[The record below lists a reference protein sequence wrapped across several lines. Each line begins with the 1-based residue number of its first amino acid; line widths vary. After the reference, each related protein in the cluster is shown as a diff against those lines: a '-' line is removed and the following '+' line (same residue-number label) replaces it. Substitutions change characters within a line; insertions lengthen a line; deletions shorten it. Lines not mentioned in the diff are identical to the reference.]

1 MSKWGLT
8 KVVAKALGDE
18 GYYSNLLGLT
28 DEVICSFSEL
38 KKGEMAALH
47 TAVVQLQA
55 DRGGR
60 LLAPK
65 TATPAPSQHPSALLC
80 DLLKTNAD
88 DVDIGARAT
97 SKVDLKPQAC
107 LLAHPQS
114 DHHQQQATAKQEQ
127 NQRQSADQVGHSP
140 SIQLNSSSEP
150 QNPFTREFLGN
161 Y

>member
-47 TAVVQLQA
+47 SAVGQLQA
-55 DRGGR
+55 EGGGGP
-60 LLAPK
+60 LAPK
-65 TATPAPSQHPSALLC
+65 TATPVPSQRLSVLLH

-88 DVDIGARAT
+88 EVGTGARAT
-97 SKVDLKPQAC
+97 ARVDLDPPVLPPEC
-107 LLAHPQS
+107 I
-114 DHHQQQATAKQEQ
+114 
-127 NQRQSADQVGHSP
+127 R
-140 SIQLNSSSEP
+140 
-150 QNPFTREFLGN
+150 
-161 Y
+161 